1 MTPTQLEAR
10 ADAIRVLNEIKD
22 DKRRSFK
29 ERVFA
34 LTELFFMFRG
44 DVHGQACIVR
54 EIQDLTR

>member
-1 MTPTQLEAR
+1 MTPDQLEVR
-10 ADAIRVLNEIKD
+10 ASAIRTLNEIKD

-29 ERVFA
+29 ERVYA

-44 DVHGQACIVR
+44 DVQGQAALVR